1 MTAKTEASKGEGIPP
16 SAGLILL
23 VEDDPSDA
31 DLTMHA
37 LQRARLL
44 NPVRVVPDAESALL
58 LLQRQE
64 YEGRVGDRRVD
75 LILLDLGLPRM
86 SGRELL
92 DTVWE
97 DRHLR
102 HIPVIVLTGSDS
114 VADRLR
120 SYKHGALGF
129 LNKPIDV
136 SELLHVLSD
145 RTDSGLVFVRT

>member
-1 MTAKTEASKGEGIPP
+1 MVGRSDVTEPAP
-16 SAGLILL
+16 GLILL
-23 VEDDPSDA
+23 VEDEPNDA
-31 DLTMHA
+31 DLTVHA
-37 LQRARLL
+37 LRRARLL
-44 NPVRVVPDAESALL
+44 NPVRVVADAESALIV
-58 LLQRQE
+58 LQRQE
-64 YEGRVGDRRVD
+64 YQARTEERRVD

-92 DTVWE
+92 DTIWE

-114 VADRLR
+114 VSSRLQ

-136 SELLHVLSD
+136 TELLRVLSD
-145 RTDSGLVFVRT
+145 RRDSGFLFVRVPGEN